1 MRTREVITVSLPPC
15 LLKEVEDAVEKEGRN
30 KSQLVRDALSMY
42 LADKKWQE
50 YRRDI
55 TLKARASGIY
65 TEEDVERIVDAVR
78 TKRVK

>member
-50 YRRDI
+50 YRKDI